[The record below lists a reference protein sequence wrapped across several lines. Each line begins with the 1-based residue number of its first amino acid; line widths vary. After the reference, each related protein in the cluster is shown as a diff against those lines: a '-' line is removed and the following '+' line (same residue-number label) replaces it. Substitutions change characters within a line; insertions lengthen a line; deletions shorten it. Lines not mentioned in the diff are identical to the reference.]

1 MIHVSEFPI
10 HAVTKKKK
18 KNIQQF
24 VSVHPINELTIH
36 ARPEAC
42 MDWDL
47 ASLDI
52 LVGFLI

>member
-18 KNIQQF
+18 NIQQF
-24 VSVHPINELTIH
+24 VSVHPTNELTIH

>member
-1 MIHVSEFPI
+1 MLSP
-10 HAVTKKKK
+10 KKKT
-18 KNIQQF
+18 NIQQF